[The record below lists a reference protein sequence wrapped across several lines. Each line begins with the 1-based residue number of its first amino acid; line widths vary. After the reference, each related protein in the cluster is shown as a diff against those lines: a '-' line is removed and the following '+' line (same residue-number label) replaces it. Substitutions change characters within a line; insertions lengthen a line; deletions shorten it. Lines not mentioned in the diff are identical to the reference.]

1 MSKIESIRASKSV
14 GFFWRPGIPGDRR
27 LHGISYRRLPDGVTC
42 VCDGHDLER
51 LVTVTVLPTGTK
63 VTSSPLAN
71 CDFFTWSISRV
82 EGDLDR
88 DEQLRLWH
96 NFVNKASRQ
105 LMARLREKA
114 GKAKEE

>member
-1 MSKIESIRASKSV
+1 MHRIQSIRESGCV
-14 GFFWRPGIPGDRR
+14 GFFWRPGIPGDRE

-71 CDFFTWSISRV
+71 CDFFAWSISRV
-82 EGDLDR
+82 EGDLDKA
-88 DEQLRLWH
+88 EQLRLWH

-105 LMARLREKA
+105 LMARIRERA
-114 GKAKEE
+114 DR